1 MTEETDVHRSVQEAL
16 ASLVVDGEEG
26 QEPAVFPAESLQKIE
41 GIVDAFIGS
50 TELIDCVETIL
61 VVAHLLEV
69 EKESPRAAKKL
80 VAIVDRDKVID
91 AMKALN
97 NAKDDDRREGVAK
110 TAEQFSKFSASD
122 QQKKAPSDAED
133 APKGSLKIGALD
145 FPKRM

>member
-110 TAEQFSKFSASD
+110 MAE
-122 QQKKAPSDAED
+122 
-133 APKGSLKIGALD
+133 
-145 FPKRM
+145 